1 MTEENKIIKINEK
14 TYNRDEKDEVE
25 KYYLQMITLSNSQIK
40 EYKLKHD
47 KEIVAKNALT
57 QMLEK
62 HLDEKN
68 KKEAS

>member
-1 MTEENKIIKINEK
+1 MTQENKVITINNK
-14 TYNRDEKDEVE
+14 TYTRDVKDELQQH
-25 KYYLQMITLSNSQIK
+25 YLQMISLSDSQIK

-47 KEIVAKNALT
+47 KEIVAKNALL

-68 KKEAS
+68 KKEAG

>member
-1 MTEENKIIKINEK
+1 MTEDNKVITINNK
-14 TYNRDEKDEVE
+14 TYTRDDKDELE
-25 KYYLQMITLSNSQIK
+25 QYYLQMISLSNAQIK

-68 KKEAS
+68 KKEAG